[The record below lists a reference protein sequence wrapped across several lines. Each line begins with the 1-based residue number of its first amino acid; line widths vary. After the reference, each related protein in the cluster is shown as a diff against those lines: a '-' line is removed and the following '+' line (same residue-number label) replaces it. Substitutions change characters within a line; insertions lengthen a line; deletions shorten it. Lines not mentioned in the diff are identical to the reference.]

1 MKGSCLCGA
10 VAYEVRRPTA
20 GLHIGLCSCR
30 SCRKAHA
37 VPFNVYASVP
47 RENFRWLQGEDKT
60 RIYKSSPGKNRHF
73 CSVCGS
79 QLIAEHPGESNVLLR
94 VALLD
99 DDPGARP
106 VEHIFRGQQVPWCD
120 WESDAIARYEEWG
133 PSGEPTAR
141 NAQ

>member
-10 VAYEVRRPTA
+10 VAYEVSLPA
-20 GLHIGLCSCR
+20 SGLHIGLCSCR
-30 SCRKAHA
+30 SCRRRTQRPSTSTL
-37 VPFNVYASVP
+37 PF
-47 RENFRWLQGEDKT
+47 RENFRRL
-60 RIYKSSPGKNRHF
+60 RAARANRHLIFAGKNRHF
-73 CSVCGS
+73 CSACGS

-99 DDPGARP
+99 EDPGARP
-106 VEHIFRGQQVPWCD
+106 VEHIFRSQQVPWCD
-120 WESDAIARYEEWG
+120 WESDAIARHEEWG